1 MEYKFKKSMPVR
13 SGKGP
18 FNLGVSTYTNDIDYC
33 LIEDFIEDYKEKQR
47 KEIQETLAKTDVKEP
62 PLFVLAVGRDTLCQ
76 LLDDIY
82 TVQRIPMR
90 EEEKFLKVVGER
102 MPYLVERNRNVLSNE
117 FLREMW
123 YSGEFLEQLLS
134 SDAEQFL
141 INDWVR

>member
-13 SGKGP
+13 SGNGP

-33 LIEDFIEDYKEKQR
+33 LIEDFIEDYKEKQK
-47 KEIQETLAKTDVKEP
+47 KEIRKTVAEAGVKEP
-62 PLFVLAVGRDTLCQ
+62 PLFILAVGRDDLCQ

-82 TVQRIPMR
+82 TIQRIPMK
-90 EEEKFLKVVGER
+90 EKGLFLKTVSER
-102 MPYLVERNRNVLSNE
+102 MPYIVERKRNVLSAE

-141 INDWVR
+141 INDWVK